1 MNDFVLQYEY
11 QIYLIFAV
19 ITYILINSKKKLAV
33 AVISSG
39 YVVTFYTLL
48 VNEIEKGI

>member
-11 QIYLIFAV
+11 QIYLTFAV
-19 ITYILINSKKKLAV
+19 ITYALINSKKKISV
-33 AVISSG
+33 AIISSG

-48 VNEIEKGI
+48 VNAIEKGL